1 MIDPPVL
8 CDEWRVAE
16 HNQSCVSNQSSPVL
30 VPMIDPPVLCD
41 EWRVAEC
48 NQSCVST
55 NDRPTCIV

>member
-8 CDEWRVAE
+8 CDEWRVAD
-16 HNQSCVSNQSSPVL
+16 VISPVL

>member
-16 HNQSCVSNQSSPVL
+16 CNQSSVLL